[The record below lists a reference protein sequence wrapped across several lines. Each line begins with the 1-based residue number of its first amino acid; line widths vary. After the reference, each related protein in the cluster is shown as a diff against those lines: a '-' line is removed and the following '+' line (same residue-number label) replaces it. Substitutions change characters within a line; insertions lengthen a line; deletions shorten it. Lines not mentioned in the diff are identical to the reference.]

1 MSSSRFAAIAAL
13 AIALNC
19 PTLTSA
25 AEQVGQAVL
34 INTAVTGANGP
45 LSVKA
50 PVHRDER
57 IRTSN
62 SGLGQFVFRD
72 GTKLAVG
79 WGSSVVIDKF
89 VFDDTKSVKK
99 LTIKAAKGTF
109 RWISGNSRSSA
120 YEIVTPAGTIGVRG
134 TAFDVFVGANGT
146 TAVVLLNG
154 AARFCGSNGCRQL
167 TRRCD
172 CVIATPTGGVTDPRR
187 VNQGMLR
194 TLGSARALP
203 FLSGNQQL
211 SGGFQTSS
219 GSCGLSMA
227 SLGEPKAQRAVSQPP
242 GKPDKPS
249 KPDRPDKPSKPDRPS
264 KPDKPD
270 KPDRPDRPDRP
281 SKPDKPDKP
290 GKSKGNNGHGNDPD
304 GHDSSNPGKGKA
316 GRDNTDQD
324 GTPGRGGRGH
334 GKGHH

>member
-1 MSSSRFAAIAAL
+1 MSSLARVGMAAL
-13 AIALNC
+13 GLALAA
-19 PTLTSA
+19 TSLVSS

-34 INTAVTGANGP
+34 IKTAVTGANGP
-45 LSVKA
+45 LSVRA

-109 RWISGNSRSSA
+109 RWISGNSSSSA

-134 TAFDVFVGANGT
+134 TAFDVYIGANGT

-172 CVIATPTGGVTDPRR
+172 CVIATRSGGVSDPRR
-187 VNQGMLR
+187 VNPAVLR

-203 FLSGNQQL
+203 FLSGNQRL
-211 SGGFQTSS
+211 SGGFQTNS

-227 SLGEPKAQRAVSQPP
+227 SAREANEQRDKSSPRQAPSPNRPDPPGKPDRPSKPDKPGKPDKPDKPSKPDQPGKP

-249 KPDRPDKPSKPDRPS
+249 KPDKPGK
-264 KPDKPD
+264 
-270 KPDRPDRPDRP
+270 PDRPDRP

-290 GKSKGNNGHGNDPD
+290 GRPDKSDRPSKPD
-304 GHDSSNPGKGKA
+304 RA
-316 GRDNTDQD
+316 R
-324 GTPGRGGRGH
+324 R
-334 GKGHH
+334 